1 MQRENLPGRSVAR
14 TPPRVAAFFDMDK
27 TLIAENSGAM
37 FMKFRHARGE
47 VTSWELAKG
56 LGAYLRY
63 KVGVLNIQEWARE
76 ALREFEGQEEEALA
90 RQAREEFAPQVIEAI
105 YPEARELVAHHQAL
119 GHVVAIVS
127 GATRFV
133 VEPLAEALGVEH
145 MLYTRLEVAEG
156 RFTGRVIEPVCFEEG
171 KIYWLEQFIEDQG
184 IELAKSYFYTD
195 SVTDL
200 PLLELVGHPVVT
212 NPDPML
218 YRVARKRRWPVRIF
232 APPAPPASGPTSGA
246 GARPASSPPASPPP
260 ASSPPA
266 APPPA
271 TRPAASA
278 ARPRPAP
285 AEEPGAGGARDGS

>member
-1 MQRENLPGRSVAR
+1 MQPAAPPAPAGPGTRSL
-14 TPPRVAAFFDMDK
+14 PRVAAFFDMDK

-37 FMKFRHARGE
+37 FMKYRHARGE

-63 KVGVLNIQEWARE
+63 KLGILNIQEWARE
-76 ALREFEGQEEEALA
+76 ALREYAGQEEALLA
-90 RQAREEFAPQVIEAI
+90 KRTREEFAPQVIEAI
-105 YPEARELVAHHQAL
+105 YPEARERVEWHRAQ
-119 GHVVAIVS
+119 GHLVAIVS

-145 MLYTRLEVAEG
+145 MIYTRLEVVDG

-171 KIYWLEQFIEDQG
+171 KIYWLEQFIEDER

-195 SVTDL
+195 SITDL

-218 YRVARKRRWPVRIF
+218 YRVARKRHWPVRIF
-232 APPAPPASGPTSGA
+232 TPPPPLD
-246 GARPASSPPASPPP
+246 GARGDG
-260 ASSPPA
+260 
-266 APPPA
+266 
-271 TRPAASA
+271 R
-278 ARPRPAP
+278 
-285 AEEPGAGGARDGS
+285 RDLR